1 MRLFGFDLTLKR
13 ANALQPVYGGG
24 ERGWQTW
31 SIGGEPFMGGF
42 QQDAHLPRDA
52 VLANWTVFACMT
64 LIAGDVAKM
73 RVKLMQRDGGGL
85 WSETENPAFSPVL
98 RRPNSYQTRQK
109 FLESWIFSKLAHGNA
124 YILKERDARQVVV
137 ALYVLDPQCVKPL
150 VATNGDVYYELKAD
164 YLSHIGE
171 ESVVV
176 PASEII
182 HDRMWCLHHPLVGL
196 SPLFAAGLAASQGI
210 RIQTN
215 SARFFANMSRP
226 AGILTSEQQLSPT
239 LAAEY
244 KLNWEQNYG
253 PGREGR
259 TAVLGAGLKYQTLTQ
274 SAKDSEL
281 VDQLKMSAEMV
292 CSTFHVPAWKVGVGP
307 IPPFQTADTQNQIYY
322 DTCLQP
328 LVEAAEACL
337 DEGLGLGESPNKAL
351 GTELDLDALLRMD
364 QGALTAVLEKQVG
377 AGITSPNE
385 ARARLNMQP
394 VPGGESPL
402 LQQQNYSLPALAK
415 RDAGDDPFGKAA
427 PAAPAPTPPDAAA
440 GKALAA
446 EVRKLLELA

>member
-164 YLSHIGE
+164 YLAHRRRERRRAGERDHSRSH
-171 ESVVV
+171 VV
-176 PASEII
+176 PAPS
-182 HDRMWCLHHPLVGL
+182 
-196 SPLFAAGLAASQGI
+196 AGRPVADLRGRSRRVAGPQ
-210 RIQTN
+210 IQTN

-226 AGILTSEQQLSPT
+226 AGILTSPSEQLSPM

-244 KLNWEQNYG
+244 KRTGKQNYG
-253 PGREGR
+253 PGAR
-259 TAVLGAGLKYQTLTQ
+259 GARQF
-274 SAKDSEL
+274 S
-281 VDQLKMSAEMV
+281 
-292 CSTFHVPAWKVGVGP
+292 
-307 IPPFQTADTQNQIYY
+307 
-322 DTCLQP
+322 
-328 LVEAAEACL
+328 
-337 DEGLGLGESPNKAL
+337 
-351 GTELDLDALLRMD
+351 
-364 QGALTAVLEKQVG
+364 
-377 AGITSPNE
+377 
-385 ARARLNMQP
+385 
-394 VPGGESPL
+394 
-402 LQQQNYSLPALAK
+402 
-415 RDAGDDPFGKAA
+415 A
-427 PAAPAPTPPDAAA
+427 PA
-440 GKALAA
+440 
-446 EVRKLLELA
+446 